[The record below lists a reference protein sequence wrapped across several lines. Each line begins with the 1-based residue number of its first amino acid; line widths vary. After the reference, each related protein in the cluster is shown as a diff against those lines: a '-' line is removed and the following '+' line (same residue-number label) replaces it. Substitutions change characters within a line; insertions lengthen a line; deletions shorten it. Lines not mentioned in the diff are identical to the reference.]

1 MSQTTLDRLVGLP
14 FFSEA
19 EYLELNPDVA
29 RAGIAAAEHALR
41 YAQAEGRPMFRRER
55 LARAWGEAVLA
66 TGRSLPAFQPGRV
79 AIASDTF
86 DGTPAITIRVS
97 SRSDPA
103 EAALAAGLAEALA
116 ASAIEVTLVDETAN
130 PSGDAG
136 RSIVVAPHVF
146 FDEGLG
152 RLWSGDALVER
163 SLLFNTVPINSSAFK
178 RALPHILRC
187 RGVLDASAQVV
198 HLFRGAG
205 MAALHVRLASPI
217 RERWLV
223 ESDDDDPLVRAMPAA
238 GRGAAFDAATW
249 EGRPLDLSFFG
260 HHSPRRSA
268 VLRRHAEAFAERPCF
283 LFMAHRSPDPLEEAV
298 AWRRSFRIAG
308 HVSARSRITLLLAED
323 EFLHFDWQRCIVQ
336 AMASGSVVVS
346 DTACPHPDYE
356 PGTHLFQDDVRHLA
370 DLSRWLLDEPDGR
383 KAAGDARARAFDV
396 LNRSAVV
403 LASDMRSFLS
413 SLSAEPT

>member
-1 MSQTTLDRLVGLP
+1 MSQTTVDRLLGLL

-19 EYLELNPDVA
+19 EYLEHNPDVA
-29 RAGIAAAEHALR
+29 RAGIPAAEHALR
-41 YAQAEGRPMFRRER
+41 YAPAEGRPMFRRER

-66 TGRSLPAFQPGRV
+66 TGRSLAGPRLGVV
-79 AIASDTF
+79 ASARETF

-103 EAALAAGLAEALA
+103 EAALAAGLAEALT
-116 ASAIEVTLVDETAN
+116 ASAIDVVLVDETAD

-136 RSIVVAPHVF
+136 LSVVVAPHVF

-163 SLLFNTVPINSSAFK
+163 SLLFNTVPIHGPAFE

-198 HLFRGAG
+198 HLFRVAG
-205 MAALHVRLASPI
+205 MPALHMRLGSPI

-223 ESDDDDPLVRAMPAA
+223 ESDDDDPLVRAMPSAA
-238 GRGAAFDAATW
+238 RAAEFDAATW

-260 HHSPRRSA
+260 HHSARRSA

-283 LFMAHRSPDPLEEAV
+283 LYMAHRSPDPLEEAV
-298 AWRRSFRIAG
+298 GWRRSFRIAG

-323 EFLHFDWQRCIVQ
+323 EFPHFDWQRCIIQ

-346 DTACPHPDYE
+346 DTGCPHPDYE
-356 PGTHLFQDDVRHLA
+356 AGTHLFQDDVRHLA
-370 DLSRWLLDEPDGR
+370 DLSRWLLDEPDGQ

-413 SLSAEPT
+413 SLSVEST